1 MALDQHGNR
10 FFDKS
15 RRSFV
20 QPCWNWCHL
29 HETSLLSRCPR
40 TNALKQ
46 IECLLD
52 FALACLVAVSSRAE
66 AFLAA
71 LLAASAASTW
81 YSRSVKMAVIN
92 QLTSRRLSHVTVA
105 LSCALHVI
113 VHVPLSTRRWLPNKP
128 RAIVALDGSAS
139 DLVPSHPQRH
149 MDVPILHHPGRVC
162 RVPAHSH
169 TGRPPALHSGSRSSC
184 DTRQGRLAR
193 QSAAVYR
200 KLLR

>member
-1 MALDQHGNR
+1 MALDQHTNR

-20 QPCWNWCHL
+20 QPCWNRCHL

-71 LLAASAASTW
+71 LLPASAANTW

-92 QLTSRRLSHVTVA
+92 QLTSRRPSHVTVA
-105 LSCALHVI
+105 LSCALHVF
-113 VHVPLSTRRWLPNKP
+113 VHVPLSTRRWLP
-128 RAIVALDGSAS
+128 S

-169 TGRPPALHSGSRSSC
+169 TG
-184 DTRQGRLAR
+184 
-193 QSAAVYR
+193 
-200 KLLR
+200 